1 MNRNLKDIT
10 DEQADALATLG
21 AQLYYRKLRTPLPL
35 DIDAFN
41 VVPSAINALRVDAK
55 QHPLTFMAEVE

>member
-21 AQLYYRKLRTPLPL
+21 AQLYFRKARTPLPY
-35 DIDAFN
+35 DQDAFSCS
-41 VVPSAINALRVDAK
+41 PSEVNALRVYAK